1 MATAAK
7 LKHPMIDQL
16 IAYHRMRGDLERD
29 HMGQWIVIY
38 DSKLVGDG
46 HESYDDAVEAARQI
60 GLDDLDCLIRRVG
73 SEAYIL
79 SSYRQ

>member
-46 HESYDDAVEAARQI
+46 YESYDDAVEAARQI

>member
-1 MATAAK
+1 MVTAER

-29 HMGQWIVIY
+29 YLGQWVVIY

-46 HESYDDAVEAARQI
+46 YESYDHAVEAARQL
-60 GLDDLDCLIRRVG
+60 GLNDLECLIRRVG

-79 SSYRQ
+79 SYSQ